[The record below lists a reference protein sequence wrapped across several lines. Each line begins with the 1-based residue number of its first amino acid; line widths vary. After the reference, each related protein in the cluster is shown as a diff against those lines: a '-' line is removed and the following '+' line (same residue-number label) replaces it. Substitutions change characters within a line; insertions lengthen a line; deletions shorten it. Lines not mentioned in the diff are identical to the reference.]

1 MQSRAFE
8 LYRPGTG
15 NLKDWLGLYCVLYF
29 FMKPNTPIV
38 LPHQIN
44 SSTRT
49 SECTVIYCM
58 LLSQVFATG
67 SRPFLLLFQYV
78 RGIVW
83 MRSSIT
89 DLAWGQVDFGWFN
102 WIYNMTQTQTSRDC
116 SAMTASLFHIKD
128 SFRNALW
135 LGCLTNDGK
144 RLNKKKWGGLVLE
157 KYIPKTWNDRKRG
170 LGGFGF
176 LQVRSASCI
185 SVKSFQGNSY

>member
-1 MQSRAFE
+1 M
-8 LYRPGTG
+8 
-15 NLKDWLGLYCVLYF
+15 YCHLLC
-29 FMKPNTPIV
+29 T
-38 LPHQIN
+38 LE
-44 SSTRT
+44 SS
-49 SECTVIYCM
+49 
-58 LLSQVFATG
+58 
-67 SRPFLLLFQYV
+67 LLLQLAQ
-78 RGIVW
+78 G
-83 MRSSIT
+83 SSSYCFNMSEA
-89 DLAWGQVDFGWFN
+89 LFEWGHPLPIWPEARLTSADFN